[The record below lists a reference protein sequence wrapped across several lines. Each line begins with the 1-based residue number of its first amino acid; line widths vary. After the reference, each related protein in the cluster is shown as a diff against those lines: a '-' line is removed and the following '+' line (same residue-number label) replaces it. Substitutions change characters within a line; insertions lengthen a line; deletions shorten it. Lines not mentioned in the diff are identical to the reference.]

1 VTQDAAPA
9 PGKAPMPPLAQH
21 VEDLR
26 RQFAFSYLVAAGPL
40 LLVGIALIAMGQ
52 ALPFGI
58 ADLVFGAVVLGIRR
72 WVLAGEGA
80 TRIHAGCLTIG
91 VLGLFIIGW
100 HALFTGQSA
109 SFALWYLPCM
119 PLITALLGTARMS
132 IGFSVAGALLA
143 VGVLASEQ
151 FVQIAPAFP
160 VPGWMSALLHVLLV
174 LVTGAYGVAAR
185 LTNDAHVLRLQAA
198 YADAEAARAAADAA
212 NRAKS
217 EFLAVMSHEIRTPL
231 NGVIGLNSLL
241 LSMPLDEKAKHYA
254 ELGHQSGEALL
265 ALINDFL
272 DFSKIEAGRMQL
284 VPVPFDPQRVI
295 DDAIA
300 TVRETARLKGLALNV
315 EVDAPP
321 ALKGDSVRLRQIL
334 VNLVGN
340 AVKFTDKGSVTLRC
354 RVQDN
359 GKSVQLRFEVIDT
372 GIGIEENLINEL
384 FQPFSQGDPWTMR
397 RFGGTGLGLA
407 ICRALCEL
415 MGGTI
420 SVESRAGE
428 GSRFRVVLP
437 FTRCSPSEISAM
449 APRTTTAPTVALR
462 GKVLVAEDN
471 RVNQVVA
478 TEMLNR
484 LGYAAD
490 IVTDGRG
497 AIDAVLANGYDLV
510 LMDCDMPDV
519 DGFAASREIRAREGQ
534 GRHTPI
540 VAMTA
545 SAMSGDRDRCLAAG
559 MDDYLPK
566 PMRIADL
573 DAMLRRRATRRRPPG

>member
-1 VTQDAAPA
+1 VTQDAVPPA
-9 PGKAPMPPLAQH
+9 GTTLSPAIQQYQD
-21 VEDLR
+21 ELR
-26 RQFAFSYLVAAGPL
+26 KQFGFSFLVASWPL
-40 LLVGIALIAMGQ
+40 FILGAMLCAVGYP
-52 ALPFGI
+52 LPFGI
-58 ADLVFGAVVLGIRR
+58 ADLVFGGVVMALRH
-72 WVLAGEGA
+72 WVLAGPGI
-80 TRIHAGCLTIG
+80 TRLSSGCLGIG
-91 VLGLFIIGW
+91 VLGLVIIGW
-100 HALFTGQSA
+100 HALFTGQSE
-109 SFALWYLPCM
+109 SFALWFLPCM
-119 PLITALLGTARMS
+119 PVITALLGTARMS
-132 IGFSVAGALLA
+132 VGFSIAGVLLSL
-143 VGVLASEQ
+143 GVLASEHL
-151 FVQIAPAFP
+151 VQITPAYP
-160 VPGWMSALLHVLLV
+160 VPGWMLV
-174 LVTGAYGVAAR
+174 LTHAMLIGVTGAYSVAAR
-185 LTNDAHVLRLQAA
+185 LTNDAHVQRLQAA
-198 YADAEAARAAADAA
+198 YADAEAARASADAA
-212 NRAKS
+212 SRAKS

-284 VPVPFDPQRVI
+284 VPVAFDPLRVI
-295 DDAIA
+295 DDAVA
-300 TVRETARLKGLALNV
+300 TVRETARLKGLALNL

-321 ALKGDSVRLRQIL
+321 ALKGDPVRLRQIL

-420 SVESRAGE
+420 SLESRAGE

-490 IVTDGRG
+490 IVTDGR
-497 AIDAVLANGYDLV
+497 AAVAAVLANGYDLV

-519 DGFAASREIRAREGQ
+519 DGFAASREIRVREGE
-534 GRHTPI
+534 GKHTPI

-545 SAMSGDRDRCLAAG
+545 SAMTGDRDRCLAAG